1 MKTEFRM
8 QNAEC
13 GMRNPASRIAQ
24 SASRFTFHVS
34 HSTSPL
40 RNNAREDVHHVSR
53 FTFHASR
60 QPSRITRPLER
71 GVALVITLVLL
82 TIITFMAVTFLVV
95 SRSQH
100 GSVSTET
107 DQAVAR
113 LAADAA
119 RERAIAQLLAPM
131 MAWTNEQNYG
141 LLVSTNYINPGGY
154 ISGVRSP
161 LNVSYNYPNGAPL
174 TPIECHHKHRQPALR
189 PPPAG
194 VRCHQRLRFQ

>member
-100 GSVSTET
+100 GSVATET

-131 MAWTNEQNYG
+131 MAWTNEFRIMG
-141 LLVSTNYINPGGY
+141 CWSPPIISTPGA
-154 ISGVRSP
+154 ISAV
-161 LNVSYNYPNGAPL
+161 
-174 TPIECHHKHRQPALR
+174 
-189 PPPAG
+189 
-194 VRCHQRLRFQ
+194 